1 MTMETEL
8 SPGFQEPVH
17 GAQQTFRAV
26 LDALSRPGIPVPLSG
41 IEAAP
46 DPMGPTLA
54 AAALTLLDHETG
66 VYLAP
71 PLDIEAVKRY
81 IAFHTGAPTVS
92 EPADAD
98 FVIALA
104 DRDMPD
110 ILQLKTGCAEY
121 PDQSATVL
129 LGVRDFGSGEKV
141 LLSGPGIAETQ
152 EFSPGNL
159 DAGFWTTARQNHARF
174 PLGVDFILCGPE
186 SVAGLPRST
195 SIAV

>member
-1 MTMETEL
+1 MTMTNDL
-8 SPGFQEPVH
+8 SPGFDEPVD
-17 GAQQTFRAV
+17 GAQQAFRAV

-41 IEAAP
+41 IAAAP
-46 DPMGPTLA
+46 QPVGPTLA
-54 AAALTLLDHETG
+54 ATALTLLDHETS

-71 PLDIEAVKRY
+71 PLDVEAVKRY
-81 IAFHTGAPTVS
+81 IAFHTGAPIVN

-104 DRDMPD
+104 HRDMPD
-110 ILQLKTGCAEY
+110 ILTLKTGCAEY

-129 LGVRDFGSGEKV
+129 LGVCDFGSGDKV
-141 LLSGPGIAETQ
+141 RLSGPGIAETQ
-152 EFSPGNL
+152 EFSPGDL
-159 DAGFWTTARQNHARF
+159 DAGFWVTARQNHARF